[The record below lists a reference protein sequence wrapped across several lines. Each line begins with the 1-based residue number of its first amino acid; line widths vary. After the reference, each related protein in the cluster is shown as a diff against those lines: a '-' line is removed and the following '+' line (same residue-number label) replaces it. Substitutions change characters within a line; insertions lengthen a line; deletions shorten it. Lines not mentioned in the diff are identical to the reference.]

1 MTRKSSLPSQ
11 TTMVRR
17 LLRLYRAATPAVIAA
32 GESWYRAAQDAAAE
46 IFPERPDIAAG
57 VIAAL
62 SPRCQWITNVR
73 WARAVVHA
81 ANTGQE
87 CPNVSMMDNRAA
99 AWKIAQGA
107 APLSVLNGPKV
118 SRFYRNI
125 MADMDC
131 ATVDVWMMR
140 AALGADNVPTD
151 AKGKEKAPTIR
162 QYRAIES
169 AVQRAAALAGISA
182 AMLQAVVWIVV
193 RGAAA

>member
-1 MTRKSSLPSQ
+1 MARKSLPSQ

-17 LLRLYRAATPAVIAA
+17 LLRLYRSATPAVVAA
-32 GESWYRAAQDAAAE
+32 GESWYTAAQDAAAQ
-46 IFPERPDIAAG
+46 IYPERPDIAAG

-62 SPRCQWITNVR
+62 SPRCQWVTNVR

-87 CPNVSMMDNRAA
+87 CPRVSTEDNRAA

-140 AALGADNVPTD
+140 ALLTD
-151 AKGKEKAPTIR
+151 AEIPRNRKGEMIAPR
-162 QYRAIES
+162 GRMYRMLEAAI
-169 AVQRAAALAGISA
+169 QRAAAIAGISA
-182 AMLQAVVWIVV
+182 AMMQAICWILI
-193 RGAAA
+193 RGRAA